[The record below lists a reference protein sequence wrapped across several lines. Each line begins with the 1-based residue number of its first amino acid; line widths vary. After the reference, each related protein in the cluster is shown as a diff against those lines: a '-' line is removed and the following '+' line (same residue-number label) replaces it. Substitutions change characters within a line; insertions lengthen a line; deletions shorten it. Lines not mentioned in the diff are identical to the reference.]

1 MAVVMLKMALPTKQE
16 LSEYVLLR
24 CCLSTPVDCALGSK
38 HGIFKTEMS
47 EKVTKLKLHKMK
59 DNNSF
64 NNYCCSKLFS
74 YCVASESVLSCRP
87 CPFATCSC

>member
-38 HGIFKTEMS
+38 HGIFNLEQ
-47 EKVTKLKLHKMK
+47 
-59 DNNSF
+59 D
-64 NNYCCSKLFS
+64 
-74 YCVASESVLSCRP
+74 
-87 CPFATCSC
+87 